1 MEKDIEIF
9 EGKTFSSLVR
19 DIYNNSSHKKDQ
31 INQIIKDL
39 HSMIKDV
46 GGATVVAP
54 MIKDYLDVSVKN
66 DDQLIKLSAVLQRL
80 MSGGSSPDSTGD
92 FMLSDA
98 EKQQLYESMQEE
110 LEDIDKSD
118 KDITEHLE
126 NADITEKLGKITD
139 TINEDG
145 T

>member
-66 DDQLIKLSAVLQRL
+66 DDQLIKLSAVLQRV
-80 MSGGSSPDSTGD
+80 MNGGTSQESSGD
-92 FMLSDA
+92 FILSDA
-98 EKQQLYESMQEE
+98 EKQQLYDSMQDE
-110 LEDIDKSD
+110 LTDIKKTDR
-118 KDITEHLE
+118 DIT
-126 NADITEKLGKITD
+126 DQIGKITD
-139 TINEDG
+139 TIKEDG
-145 T
+145 TQ

>member
-1 MEKDIEIF
+1 MENDVEIF

-66 DDQLIKLSAVLQRL
+66 DDQLVKLSSVLQRVIN
-80 MSGGSSPDSTGD
+80 GSNAS
-92 FMLSDA
+92 SDA
-98 EKQQLYESMQEE
+98 PNDFILSESEKEQLYKSVQTEVTEIEKSEKQIKEE
-110 LEDIDKSD
+110 L
-118 KDITEHLE
+118 
-126 NADITEKLGKITD
+126 NKITD
-139 TINEDG
+139 SISKDG
-145 T
+145 P

>member
-1 MEKDIEIF
+1 MENDVEIF

-66 DDQLIKLSAVLQRL
+66 DDQLVKLSSVLQRVING
-80 MSGGSSPDSTGD
+80 SGSNSDTPND
-92 FMLSDA
+92 FILSESEKEQLYKSVQNEVTEIEKS
-98 EKQQLYESMQEE
+98 EKQIKDE
-110 LEDIDKSD
+110 L
-118 KDITEHLE
+118 
-126 NADITEKLGKITD
+126 NKITD
-139 TINEDG
+139 SISKDG
-145 T
+145 SQ

>member
-1 MEKDIEIF
+1 MENDVEIF

-66 DDQLIKLSAVLQRL
+66 DDQLVKLSSVLQRVIN
-80 MSGGSSPDSTGD
+80 GSSSN
-92 FMLSDA
+92 SDA
-98 EKQQLYESMQEE
+98 PNDFILSESEKEQLYKSVQNEVTEIEKSEKQIKEE
-110 LEDIDKSD
+110 L
-118 KDITEHLE
+118 
-126 NADITEKLGKITD
+126 NKITD
-139 TINEDG
+139 SISKDG
-145 T
+145 PQ